1 MVRTRRQLGLR
12 IGQMKPPIITGSD
25 PHQNGRRPKAGPERL
40 LNACVVSGL
49 AQFNLGK
56 PHASGGNALGRHGER
71 RRDYAGR
78 APAPSMCLAG
88 GMNVGELTPVE
99 QTALLTEYARALDS
113 RAHHSI
119 LGDSLADEVVGAIEY
134 DFAGLGVIPSVVCL
148 VALRA
153 KMLDERIRAFMTEH
167 PVAAVVDL
175 GAGLSSAVYRVDPP
189 PTVDWYNVDFP
200 AVIALRDTVLP
211 HRDRSHSVA
220 VSVAESRWAD
230 AIPADRPTMVV
241 ADGLFAFLR
250 ESVIVAVL
258 RRITGHFG
266 SGVVAFNDYG
276 TVSRANRLAGRL
288 ITSGK
293 RILSRGGTSN
303 SPHSQ
308 WQFEGFKDAHYP
320 ETWNRDLTLLE
331 EASLM
336 HEPDA
341 ALFPAS
347 LRLASRMA
355 VHFPAIA
362 RKARVLQ
369 YRF

>member
-1 MVRTRRQLGLR
+1 MA
-12 IGQMKPPIITGSD
+12 
-25 PHQNGRRPKAGPERL
+25 NGVDCAFG
-40 LNACVVSGL
+40 
-49 AQFNLGK
+49 
-56 PHASGGNALGRHGER
+56 
-71 RRDYAGR
+71 

-88 GMNVGELTPVE
+88 GMNVGELKPVE

-113 RAHHSI
+113 RAPRSI
-119 LGDSLADEVVGAIEY
+119 LGDSLADEVVGKVDY

-153 KMLDERIRAFMTEH
+153 KMLDERIRAFTTAH
-167 PVAAVVDL
+167 SDAVVVDL

-189 PTVDWYNVDFP
+189 PTVNWYSVDLP
-200 AVIALRDTVLP
+200 AVIGLRDAVLP
-211 HRDRSHSVA
+211 RRDRSHSVA
-220 VSVAESRWAD
+220 VSVAEPGWAD

-241 ADGLFAFLR
+241 ADGLFAFLG
-250 ESVIVAVL
+250 EPVIVAVL
-258 RRITGHFG
+258 RRITGHFD

-276 TVSRANRLAGRL
+276 TVSRANRLAGKL

-308 WQFEGFKDAHYP
+308 WEFPGFKDAHHP
-320 ETWNRDLTLLE
+320 ETWNADLTLVE

-341 ALFPAS
+341 ALFPRS

>member
-1 MVRTRRQLGLR
+1 
-12 IGQMKPPIITGSD
+12 
-25 PHQNGRRPKAGPERL
+25 
-40 LNACVVSGL
+40 
-49 AQFNLGK
+49 
-56 PHASGGNALGRHGER
+56 
-71 RRDYAGR
+71 
-78 APAPSMCLAG
+78 MCLAG
-88 GMNVGELTPVE
+88 GMNVGELKLVE

-113 RAHHSI
+113 RAPRPI
-119 LGDSLADEVVGAIEY
+119 LGDSLADEVVGKVDY
-134 DFAGLGVIPSVVCL
+134 DFAYLGVIPSVVCL

-153 KMLDERIRAFMTEH
+153 KMLDERIRAFTTAH
-167 PVAAVVDL
+167 SDAVVVDL

-189 PTVDWYNVDFP
+189 PTVNWYSVDLP
-200 AVIALRDTVLP
+200 AVIGLRDAVLP
-211 HRDRSHSVA
+211 RRDRSHSVA
-220 VSVAESRWAD
+220 VSVAKPGWAD

-241 ADGLFAFLR
+241 ADGLFAFLG
-250 ESVIVAVL
+250 EPVIVAVL
-258 RRITGHFG
+258 RRITSHFD

-276 TVSRANRLAGRL
+276 TVSRANRLAGKL
-288 ITSGK
+288 ITSGQ

-308 WQFEGFKDAHYP
+308 WEFPGFKDAHHP
-320 ETWNRDLTLLE
+320 ETWNADLTLVE

-341 ALFPAS
+341 ALFPPS